1 MTHSE
6 AINEIATALAKAQA
20 AIEGAI
26 KDKKNPH
33 LQSTY
38 ADLSSVWDACRKPLA
53 DNGLSVAQ
61 GSEVIE
67 GRVAVTTMLMHT
79 SGQWLQN
86 VLSLRPTKDDPQG
99 IGSCITY
106 ARRYSLSSMVGVAP
120 ADDDA
125 EAASAPASTRQQD
138 VARPT
143 RPTPAAKGPKAV
155 ERPKPV
161 AIATAPAPVAVHVY
175 EEHHE
180 DDDPITQAEAAAFWV
195 EVRDAGWATEDMA
208 EWLKS
213 TYAKTTTMA
222 LTKGELRRAAARLY
236 AVQQSKP

>member
-33 LQSTY
+33 LQSTD

-61 GSEVIE
+61 GSEVID

-125 EAASAPASTRQQD
+125 EAASAPASTKQD
-138 VARPT
+138 VTRPT
-143 RPTPAAKGPKAV
+143 RTSPAAKGPKSV

-161 AIATAPAPVAVHVY
+161 AISMAPAPVSVHVY

-180 DDDPITQAEAAAFWV
+180 EHEDDGPITQAEAAAFWV

-222 LTKGELRRAAARLY
+222 LTKGELRRAAARL
-236 AVQQSKP
+236 SKP

>member
-1 MTHSE
+1 M
-6 AINEIATALAKAQA
+6 INEIATALSKAQS
-20 AIEGAI
+20 AIEGAV

-38 ADLSSVWDACRKPLA
+38 ADLASVWDACRKPLS

-67 GRVAVTTMLMHT
+67 GGRVAVTTMLMHT
-79 SGQWLQN
+79 SGQWIQN

-125 EAASAPASTRQQD
+125 EAASAPASTRQE

-143 RPTPAAKGPKAV
+143 RPAPTAKGPKAV

-161 AIATAPAPVAVHVY
+161 AITMDPEPVAVHVY
-175 EEHHE
+175 ESHE
-180 DDDPITQAEAAAFWV
+180 DDGPITQAEAAAFWV
-195 EVRDAGWATEDMA
+195 KVRDAGWAVEDMA
-208 EWLKS
+208 AWLQNTYSKAS
-213 TYAKTTTMA
+213 TLA
-222 LTKGELRRAAARLY
+222 LTKGELRRAAARLEN
-236 AVQQSKP
+236 P